1 MEAYIIQLEERWE
14 VTPLNYFGLQ
24 KPLSGSGSDRGYIGD
39 MHW

>member
-1 MEAYIIQLEERWE
+1 MEEYIIQLEERCE

-24 KPLSGSGSDRGYIGD
+24 KPLSGSSDRGYIGD